1 MLFINDKVRISKID
15 SRNLMVE
22 YLKDVTDKQTKKTKQ
37 EWVFGGYYYDLENAI
52 KGVMKKY
59 SRDVVN
65 VATNL
70 NNAVK
75 TLKDIYAD
83 IKETF
88 SGVQLWLKSQI

>member
-1 MLFINDKVRISKID
+1 MLYINEKVRIRKID

-22 YLKDVTDKQTKKTKQ
+22 HLKDVIDKKTKEEKQ
-37 EWVFGGYYYDLENAI
+37 EWVFGGYYFDLENAI

-59 SRDVVN
+59 SIDVVN

-70 NNAVK
+70 DNAVK
-75 TLKDIYAD
+75 TLQDIYAD

-88 SGVQLWLKSQI
+88 SGVQLW